1 MEEKIWNFV
10 HEIQV
15 RVAAP
20 YTVRSRGSGT
30 RLPRFKYSFCLCVCP
45 AYFVCPGQ
53 LTDKF
58 SLLLTEGTKR
68 VYLMRL
74 MRVFYV
80 KCLK

>member
-1 MEEKIWNFV
+1 MEEQIWNSA

-15 RVAAP
+15 RVAALH
-20 YTVRSRGSGT
+20 TVRSRGSGT
-30 RLPRFKYSFCLCVCP
+30 RPPGFKYSFCLL
-45 AYFVCPGQ
+45 YFMCPGQ

-68 VYLMRL
+68 IYLMRL
-74 MRVFYV
+74 MRVLYV